1 MAMYH
6 FQNKV
11 VSRGKGQSATAK
23 SAYNSASRIKDYEEN
38 EYKDY
43 SNKQCDYSEILLP
56 KNVDDNFKDR
66 EYLWNKVHNT
76 ENRKNSRLA
85 REIIIGLPNEFNAKE
100 NIELAKE
107 FSETLSN
114 EGMIVDLNI
123 HKINDENP
131 HAHLLC
137 TVRGFDENGNFEP
150 KRIGNKRVRDWDT
163 DEKHNEWR
171 KRWET
176 VQNKHLEMKGF
187 SVRVSADSYKNQNI
201 DLEPTKKEGWKARK
215 FEDETGKKSSI
226 SKHNE
231 SIKKRNQ
238 QKINKMF
245 DEVDDM
251 KSHKLNAFS
260 YMNKTDST
268 TLKDMAK
275 DLKIYVTPI
284 NMYKENERLYDLKQ
298 KTALITDDEDRLNKI
313 EDIEDRQKKLESINE
328 VFEKQSKIF
337 FDKNYP
343 DQKLNYSDD
352 EKIFITRTI
361 LNDRDVLPANHE
373 LEDIVKEKR
382 IKEAQISLNTVIGNR
397 DISLES
403 IEKESNF
410 FADKL
415 SNILDKNNLSFD
427 DVLENKHEGIEDSLK
442 IDYYT
447 SKLDVLRNAENT
459 LEDYYDVQIK
469 ELFTDDEDYKAFNE
483 VTDIKEKQQL
493 IDFKTYHG
501 TENTLEMLET
511 GNFIPKYS
519 DEDRQ
524 YITEQVKLLQEK
536 EFKPNKNQHD
546 KFVFGAIQKKLL
558 NEYDF
563 DYSDNNDLKHLYQES
578 YEVGDKTS
586 IDNIEEFYEGND
598 ILVDKETYNNYNRK
612 QQAYSLVNAGLDSMI
627 FNFNEIFRERMPK
640 YINNQYK
647 GKNHS
652 KQRHELKNKRGMHL

>member
-6 FQNKV
+6 FQNKF
-11 VSRGKGQSATAK
+11 VSKANGQSATAK
-23 SAYNSASRIKDYEEN
+23 AAYNSASRIKDFKEN
-38 EYKDY
+38 EFKDY

-56 KNVDDNFKDR
+56 NNADDKFKDR
-66 EYLWNKVHNT
+66 EYLWNKVNDV
-76 ENRKNSRLA
+76 ENRKNSQVA
-85 REIIIGLPNEFNAKE
+85 REIIIGLPNEFDPNS

-107 FSETLSN
+107 FAESLSN

-137 TVRGFDENGNFEP
+137 TLRGLDKNNEFEP
-150 KRIGNKRVRDWDT
+150 KRKGNDYIRDWNTND
-163 DEKHNEWR
+163 KHNEWR

-176 VQNKHLEMKGF
+176 VQNKHLEMNGF

-245 DEVDDM
+245 DEVDDL

-260 YMNKTDST
+260 YMDKSDST

-284 NMYKENERLYDLKQ
+284 NMYEENERLYDLKQ

-313 EDIEDRQKKLESINE
+313 ENIEDRQKKLESINE
-328 VFEKQSKIF
+328 VFEKQAGIF

-343 DQKLNYSDD
+343 EQALNYSDD

-397 DISLES
+397 DISIES

-447 SKLDVLRNAENT
+447 NKLEVLRNAENT

-469 ELFTDDEDYKAFNE
+469 ELFTNDEDYKAFNE

-519 DEDRQ
+519 DEDRK

-563 DYSDNNDLKHLYQES
+563 DYSDNNDLKHLYQEAN
-578 YEVGDKTS
+578 EVGDNVAKKN
-586 IDNIEEFYEGND
+586 IDEYYEGND
-598 ILVDKETYNNYNRK
+598 ILIDKETFNNYRSK
-612 QQAYSLVNAGLDSMI
+612 SQANSLINAGVDTFI

-640 YINNQYK
+640 YINHQYK

-652 KQRHELKNKRGMHL
+652 KKRHELKNKRGMHL

>member
-6 FQNKV
+6 FQNKI
-11 VSRGKGQSATAK
+11 VSKGNGQSATAK
-23 SAYNSASRIKDYEEN
+23 SAYNSASKIKDYKEN

-56 KNVDDNFKDR
+56 KNAGEEYKDR
-66 EYLWNKVHNT
+66 EFLWNKVHDV
-76 ENRKNSRLA
+76 EKRKDSQVA
-85 REIIIGLPNEFNAKE
+85 REIIIGLPNEFDPNKNKDLAREFAKS
-100 NIELAKE
+100 L
-107 FSETLSN
+107 SE

-137 TVRGFDENGNFEP
+137 TLRGIDENNEFEP
-150 KRIGNKRVRDWDT
+150 KRKGNKFVRDWNT

-171 KRWET
+171 KRWEN
-176 VQNKHLEMKGF
+176 VQNKHLQMNGF

-260 YMNKTDST
+260 YMDKSDST

-284 NMYKENERLYDLKQ
+284 NIYEENERLYDLKQ

-313 EDIEDRQKKLESINE
+313 ENIEDRQRKLESINE
-328 VFEKQSKIF
+328 VFEKQARIF
-337 FDKNYP
+337 FVKNYP
-343 DQKLNYSDD
+343 EQALNFSDD
-352 EKIFITRTI
+352 EKVFVTRTI
-361 LNDRDVLPANHE
+361 LNDREDLPSDHE

-397 DISLES
+397 DISIES
-403 IEKESNF
+403 IEKESRF

-415 SNILDKNNLSFD
+415 SNILNKNNLSFD
-427 DVLENKHEGIEDSLK
+427 DVLENKHEGLEDSLK
-442 IDYYT
+442 INYYT
-447 SKLDVLRNAENT
+447 NKLDVLRNAENT
-459 LEDYYDVQIK
+459 LEDYYDVQIR
-469 ELFTDDEDYKAFNE
+469 ELFTDDQDYKAFNE
-483 VTDIKEKQQL
+483 VADIKEKQQL

-501 TENTLEMLET
+501 SDNTLKMLET

-519 DEDRQ
+519 EEDRK
-524 YITEQVKLLQEK
+524 YITEQIKLLQEI
-536 EFKPNKNQHD
+536 EFKPNKNQND

-558 NEYDF
+558 NEYDY
-563 DYSDNNDLKHLYQES
+563 DYSDSNDLKHLYQES
-578 YEVGDKTS
+578 NEVGDKAS
-586 IDNIEEFYEGND
+586 IENIEEFYEGSE
-598 ILVDKETYNNYNRK
+598 ILVDKEIYNNNRK
-612 QQAYSLVNAGLDSMI
+612 QHAYSLVNAGLDSMI

-640 YINNQYK
+640 YINKQYK

-652 KQRHELKNKRGMHL
+652 KKRHEVSNKRGIHL

>member
-1 MAMYH
+1 MAIYH

-11 VSRGKGQSATAK
+11 VSRGKGQSAIAK
-23 SAYNSASRIKDYEEN
+23 SAYNSASKIKDYEEN
-38 EYKDY
+38 DYKDY

-56 KNVDDNFKDR
+56 KNADDNFKNR
-66 EYLWNKVHNT
+66 EYLWNKIHNT

-85 REIIIGLPNEFNAKE
+85 REIIIGLPNEFNPNE

-163 DEKHNEWR
+163 DDKHNEWR

-176 VQNKHLEMKGF
+176 IQNKHLEMKGF

-226 SKHNE
+226 SKYNE

-245 DEVDDM
+245 DEVDDL

-260 YMNKTDST
+260 YMDKSDSS

-284 NMYKENERLYDLKQ
+284 NIYEENERLYDLKQ
-298 KTALITDDEDRLNKI
+298 KTALITNDEDRLKKI
-313 EDIEDRQKKLESINE
+313 ENIEDRQKKLESINE
-328 VFEKQSKIF
+328 VFKKQAGIF

-343 DQKLNYSDD
+343 EQVLNYSDN

-361 LNDRDVLPANHE
+361 LNEREELPFDHE
-373 LEDIVKEKR
+373 LEGLVKAKR
-382 IKEAQISLNTVIGNR
+382 FKEAQISLNSILGNR
-397 DISLES
+397 DISIES
-403 IEKESNF
+403 IEKESSF

-415 SNILDKNNLSFD
+415 SNILNKNNLSFD
-427 DVLENKHEGIEDSLK
+427 DVLENKHEGLEDSLK
-442 IDYYT
+442 INYYT
-447 SKLDVLRNAENT
+447 NKLDVLRNAENT
-459 LEDYYDVQIK
+459 LEDYYDVQIR
-469 ELFTDDEDYKAFNE
+469 ELFTDDQDYKAFNE
-483 VTDIKEKQQL
+483 VADIKEKQQL

-501 TENTLEMLET
+501 SDNTLKMLET

-519 DEDRQ
+519 DEDRK
-524 YITEQVKLLQEK
+524 YITEQIKLLQEI
-536 EFKPNKNQHD
+536 EFKPNKNQND

-558 NEYDF
+558 NEYDY
-563 DYSDNNDLKHLYQES
+563 DYSDSNDLKHLYQES
-578 YEVGDKTS
+578 NEVGDKAS
-586 IDNIEEFYEGND
+586 IENIEEFYEGSE
-598 ILVDKETYNNYNRK
+598 ILVDKETYNNNRK
-612 QQAYSLVNAGLDSMI
+612 QHAYSLVNAGLDSMI

-640 YINNQYK
+640 YINKQYK

-652 KQRHELKNKRGMHL
+652 KKRHEVSNKRGIHL

>member
-1 MAMYH
+1 MAIYH

-11 VSRGKGQSATAK
+11 VSRGKGQSAIAK
-23 SAYNSASRIKDYEEN
+23 SAYNSASKIKDYEEN

-56 KNVDDNFKDR
+56 KNADDNFKDR

-85 REIIIGLPNEFNAKE
+85 REIIIGLPNEFNPNE

-163 DEKHNEWR
+163 DDKHNEWR

-176 VQNKHLEMKGF
+176 IQNKHLEMKGF

-226 SKHNE
+226 SKYNE

-245 DEVDDM
+245 DEVDDL

-260 YMNKTDST
+260 YMDKSDSS

-284 NMYKENERLYDLKQ
+284 NIYEENERLYDLKQ

-313 EDIEDRQKKLESINE
+313 ENIEDRQRKLESINE
-328 VFEKQSKIF
+328 VFEKQARIF
-337 FDKNYP
+337 FVKNYP
-343 DQKLNYSDD
+343 EQALNFSDD
-352 EKIFITRTI
+352 EKVFITRTI
-361 LNDRDVLPANHE
+361 LNDREDLPSDHE

-397 DISLES
+397 DISIES
-403 IEKESNF
+403 IEKESRF

-415 SNILDKNNLSFD
+415 SNILNKNNLSFD
-427 DVLENKHEGIEDSLK
+427 DVLENKHEGLEDSLK
-442 IDYYT
+442 INYYT
-447 SKLDVLRNAENT
+447 NKLDVLRNAENT
-459 LEDYYDVQIK
+459 LEDYYDVQIR
-469 ELFTDDEDYKAFNE
+469 ELFTDDQDYKAFNE
-483 VTDIKEKQQL
+483 VADIKEKQQL

-501 TENTLEMLET
+501 SDNTLKMLET

-519 DEDRQ
+519 EEDRK
-524 YITEQVKLLQEK
+524 YITEQIKLLQEI
-536 EFKPNKNQHD
+536 EFKPNKNQND

-558 NEYDF
+558 NEYDY
-563 DYSDNNDLKHLYQES
+563 DYSDSNDLKHLYQES
-578 YEVGDKTS
+578 NEVGDKAS
-586 IDNIEEFYEGND
+586 IENIEEFYEGSE
-598 ILVDKETYNNYNRK
+598 ILVDKEIYNNNRK
-612 QQAYSLVNAGLDSMI
+612 QHAYSLVNAGLDSMI

-640 YINNQYK
+640 YINKQYK

-652 KQRHELKNKRGMHL
+652 KKRHEVSNKRGIHL

>member
-6 FQNKV
+6 FQNKI
-11 VSRGKGQSATAK
+11 VSKGNGQSATAK
-23 SAYNSASRIKDYEEN
+23 SAYNSASKIKDYKEN

-56 KNVDDNFKDR
+56 ENAGEEYKDR
-66 EYLWNKVHNT
+66 EFLWNKVHDV
-76 ENRKNSRLA
+76 EKRKDSQVA
-85 REIIIGLPNEFNAKE
+85 REIIIGLPNEFDPNS
-100 NIELAKE
+100 NVDLAKE
-107 FSETLSN
+107 FAESLSN

-123 HKINDENP
+123 HKINEENP

-137 TVRGFDENGNFEP
+137 TLRGIDENNEFEP
-150 KRIGNKRVRDWDT
+150 KRKGNKFIRDWNT

-187 SVRVSADSYKNQNI
+187 SVRVSSDSYKNQNI

-238 QKINKMF
+238 QKIDKMF
-245 DEVDDM
+245 DEVDNM

-260 YMNKTDST
+260 YMDKSDSN

-284 NMYKENERLYDLKQ
+284 NMYEENERLYDLKQ
-298 KTALITDDEDRLNKI
+298 KTSLITDDEDRLNKI

-328 VFEKQSKIF
+328 VFEKQAGIF

-343 DQKLNYSDD
+343 EQSLNYSND

-361 LNDRDVLPANHE
+361 LNDRDVLPANNE
-373 LEDIVKEKR
+373 LEEIVKEKR

-427 DVLENKHEGIEDSLK
+427 DVLENKHEVLEDSLK

-447 SKLDVLRNAENT
+447 NKLEVLRNAENI
-459 LEDYYDVQIK
+459 LENYYDVQIK
-469 ELFTDDEDYKAFNE
+469 ELFTDEEDYKAFNE
-483 VTDIKEKQQL
+483 VTTIKEKQQL

-501 TENTLEMLET
+501 TDNTLEMLSKGT
-511 GNFIPKYS
+511 FIPKYNN
-519 DEDRQ
+519 EDRK
-524 YITEQVKLLQEK
+524 YISEQLKVLQEK
-536 EFKPNKNQHD
+536 EFKPVKNQHD
-546 KFVFGAIQKKLL
+546 NFIIGAIQKKLL
-558 NEYDF
+558 AEYNF
-563 DYSDNNDLKHLYQES
+563 DSNDSNDLKHILQEAE
-578 YEVGDKTS
+578 EVGDS
-586 IDNIEEFYEGND
+586 ITKENITEVYEGND
-598 ILVDKETYNNYNRK
+598 IVVDNEQYNNFYKK
-612 QQAYSLVNAGLDSMI
+612 QNAYSLINNSVDSLI

-640 YINNQYK
+640 YINHQFK

-652 KQRHELKNKRGMHL
+652 KKRHELSNKRGMHL